1 MILKKAELDL
11 RRSCADTAFVSS
23 TPDLLVIAAG
33 FGTGLSL
40 IVAIGAQNAF
50 VLRQGLRGE
59 HVALVVLAC
68 ALSDLVLIVAGVA
81 GAGALIDEAP
91 GVLTAVRIGGA
102 AFLFAYGALALRRA
116 IRPTD
121 DALAVDD
128 GAAAESTGTGWS
140 VILATTLALTWLNPH
155 VYLDTVVLLGSIAG
169 SHGDQRWLFA
179 AGAGVASVLWF
190 SALGR
195 GAAFLRPVF
204 ARPQAWRVL
213 DGLIAACMAA
223 IAASL
228 LAGA

>member
-1 MILKKAELDL
+1 M
-11 RRSCADTAFVSS
+11 SS
-23 TPDLLVIAAG
+23 SAPDLLVALAG

-68 ALSDLVLIVAGVA
+68 ALSDLVLIFAGVA
-81 GAGALIDEAP
+81 GAGALIERAP
-91 GVLTAVRIGGA
+91 GALDVVRIAGA
-102 AFLFAYGALALRRA
+102 AFLLAYGGLALRRA
-116 IRPTD
+116 IRPATE
-121 DALAVDD
+121 ALAVDD
-128 GAAAESTGTGWS
+128 DPASGEPTKRAAWS
-140 VILATTLALTWLNPH
+140 VVLLTTLALTWLNPH

-179 AGAGVASVLWF
+179 AGAGAASLIWF
-190 SALGR
+190 AALGN
-195 GAAFLRPVF
+195 GAALLRPVF

-213 DGLIAACMAA
+213 DGFIAACMAA

>member
-1 MILKKAELDL
+1 MAATSD
-11 RRSCADTAFVSS
+11 
-23 TPDLLVIAAG
+23 PLVALAG

-68 ALSDLVLIVAGVA
+68 ALSDLALIVAGVA
-81 GAGALIDEAP
+81 GAGALIERAP
-91 GVLTAVRIGGA
+91 GALEIVRYGGA
-102 AFLFAYGALALRRA
+102 AFLLAYGALALRRA
-116 IRPTD
+116 LRPSDEALSVD
-121 DALAVDD
+121 DAAAPRAVRATDRR
-128 GAAAESTGTGWS
+128 APGWS
-140 VILATTLALTWLNPH
+140 LVLATTLALTWLNPH

-179 AGAGVASVLWF
+179 AGAGTASVIWF
-190 SALGR
+190 AALGN
-195 GAAFLRPVF
+195 GAAYLRPVF

-213 DGLIAACMAA
+213 DGVIAACMTG

-228 LAGA
+228 VAGA